1 MRIPVTL
8 VLALASCSDEPEHAA
23 PTEAPAGGQVAARV
37 ANAVPEGAL
46 AVVMLDE
53 QAERRLAIEVAP
65 IVRRSVPSVL
75 RRGARVVVPPGASL
89 SVHAPL
95 AGTLTLAAGAP
106 RVGEHTRS
114 GTPMFVLA
122 PIFSPEARATL
133 ASQAAEAR
141 GDEGL
146 AQADLTAAREA
157 VARAEALLAE
167 RAGSQRAVE
176 EARAVLAGVE
186 ARLAAARARQEVLEG
201 SAVGELETIEI
212 DAPIDGILRA
222 MHVASGQMVSSGAL
236 LFEVLDASRLWVRV
250 PVHVGEAGEVCAEL
264 PARAEGLELQPIA
277 APPTADPLGVTL
289 DLYYAVDNSSGRLIP
304 DQSLLVELTLKTPAE
319 EDTVP
324 SSALVRDTSGG
335 TWIYARTGP
344 GRYERRRVIVD
355 RTVDDLAVLSR
366 GPEPGTE
373 AVIAGAAELF
383 GTEFFVSK

>member
-1 MRIPVTL
+1 
-8 VLALASCSDEPEHAA
+8 
-23 PTEAPAGGQVAARV
+23 
-37 ANAVPEGAL
+37 
-46 AVVMLDE
+46 
-53 QAERRLAIEVAP
+53 
-65 IVRRSVPSVL
+65 
-75 RRGARVVVPPGASL
+75 
-89 SVHAPL
+89 
-95 AGTLTLAAGAP
+95 
-106 RVGEHTRS
+106 
-114 GTPMFVLA
+114 
-122 PIFSPEARATL
+122 
-133 ASQAAEAR
+133 
-141 GDEGL
+141 
-146 AQADLTAAREA
+146 
-157 VARAEALLAE
+157 
-167 RAGSQRAVE
+167 
-176 EARAVLAGVE
+176 VE
-186 ARLAAARARQEVLEG
+186 ARLAAARARREVLEG

-236 LFEVLDASRLWVRV
+236 LFDVLDTSRLWVRV
-250 PVHVGEAGEVCAEL
+250 PVYVGEAGEVCAEL

-289 DLYYAVDNSSGRLIP
+289 DLYYAVDNPSGRLIP

-344 GRYERRRVIVD
+344 GRYERRRVLVD
-355 RTVDDLAVLSR
+355 RTVDGLAVLSR